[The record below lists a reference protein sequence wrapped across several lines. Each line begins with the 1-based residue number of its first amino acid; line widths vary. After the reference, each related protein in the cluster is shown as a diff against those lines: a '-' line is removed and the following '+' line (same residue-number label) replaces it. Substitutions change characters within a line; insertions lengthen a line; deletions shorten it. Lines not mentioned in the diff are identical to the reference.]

1 MEKKSLKTVGKD
13 GALVIVRPSKLA
25 ETGTTGIVAQGTYEG
40 AKPNKFNATKN
51 DYFIRDNTTNTLY
64 IVNGTASLK
73 SQLEQLDGTEGA
85 SVEVVYNGKKA
96 LKNGKSVHDFECF
109 VRS

>member
-1 MEKKSLKTVGKD
+1 MEKTSLKTTGKD
-13 GALVIVRPSKLA
+13 GSLVIVRPSALA
-25 ETGTTGIVAQGTYEG
+25 KEGKTGIVAQGTYEG
-40 AKPNKFNATKN
+40 AKPNKFNAAKN
-51 DYFIRDNTTNTLY
+51 DYFIRDGATNTLY

-85 SVEVVYNGKKA
+85 NVEVNYNGTIA
-96 LKNGKSVHDFECF
+96 LKNGKTMHDFEVF